1 MRIDL
6 HLHSTASDGSL
17 SPGALVRAAARGG
30 LDVIALADHDT
41 VAGVGEASNAAA
53 GAVHLIPAI
62 EVSATH
68 DAGEL
73 HVLGY
78 FIDPSHP
85 ALIAYSDE
93 AVRARRT
100 RMRGMLERLE
110 RLGVRVEYE
119 EVAAAAGPGGAAI
132 GRPHLARALV
142 NRGYVRSFADAFDR
156 YIGDRAP
163 AFLPTDLHSVRTAI
177 ELIHTV
183 GGVAVW
189 AHPRASSFEREIRR
203 FARWGLDGAEC
214 FRPRCP
220 PEECLALE
228 ATTRSLGL
236 LVTGGS
242 DWHGEWHGR
251 LGEFSM
257 SRDEVGAFLGRG
269 GI

>member
-17 SPGALVRAAARGG
+17 TPGVLVRTAAGAG
-30 LDVIALADHDT
+30 LDIIALTDHDT
-41 VAGVGEASNAAA
+41 VAGVDEASSAAA
-53 GAVHLIPAI
+53 GAVHVIHAI
-62 EVSATH
+62 EMSATH

-78 FIDPSHP
+78 FIDASHP
-85 ALIAYSDE
+85 ALIAYSGE

-100 RMRGMLERLE
+100 RMHGMLKRLE

-119 EVAAAAGPGGAAI
+119 EVAAAAGPDGAAI

-142 NRGYVRSFADAFDR
+142 QRGYVQSFADAFDR

-163 AFLPTDLHSVRTAI
+163 AFLPTELLSARAAI
-177 ELIHTV
+177 ELIHTT

-189 AHPRASSFEREIRR
+189 AHPRASLFHREIRR
-203 FARWGLDGAEC
+203 FAGWGLDGVEC
-214 FRPRCP
+214 FRPRSA
-220 PEECLALE
+220 PEECLAFE
-228 ATTRSLGL
+228 TTTRALGM

-257 SRDEVGAFLGRG
+257 SRDEVGAFLARG

>member
-17 SPGALVRAAARGG
+17 TPAALAHAAARGG

-41 VAGVGEASNAAA
+41 VAGIDEASRAAA
-53 GAVHLIPAI
+53 GAVHVIPAI
-62 EVSATH
+62 EISATH
-68 DAGEL
+68 HAGEL

-78 FIDPSHP
+78 FVDPSHP
-85 ALIAYSDE
+85 ALIEYSGE
-93 AVRARRT
+93 AVRARRI
-100 RMRGMLERLE
+100 RMHGMLERLE
-110 RLGVRVEYE
+110 RLGVHVEYE
-119 EVAAAAGPGGAAI
+119 EVAAVAGPDGDAI
-132 GRPHLARALV
+132 GRPHLARALIQ
-142 NRGYVRSFADAFDR
+142 RGYVQSFSDAFDR

-163 AFLPTDLHSVRTAI
+163 AFLPTELLPPAAAI
-177 ELIHTV
+177 DLIHGA

-189 AHPRASSFEREIRR
+189 AHPRASLFKREIRR
-203 FARWGLDGAEC
+203 FARWGLDGVEC

-228 ATTRSLGL
+228 ATTRTLGL

-257 SRDEVGAFLGRG
+257 SREEVGAFLCHG